1 MYIYSGIIDL
11 FYEFIAILVSKYDD
25 QKKLNTHTHTFII
38 DY

>member
-25 QKKLNTHTHTFII
+25 QKAKHTHTFII